1 MKPDCIEILR
11 ALVGFPT
18 VSRDS
23 NRPLIDWVR
32 NYLADL
38 RIESHL
44 VPSADGAKANL
55 FATVGPPEPDGLVLS
70 GHTDVVPVD
79 EQPWS
84 SDPFQL
90 TVRGSRLQ
98 GRGTADMKGF
108 IAAVLARIPD
118 WSRSRLQR
126 PIHVMLSY
134 DEEVGC
140 RGVSS
145 MIAAAREILQRPAA
159 VIVGEPTGMRLATQ
173 HKGLCLAS
181 TRVTGIEA
189 HSSLTHRGESAV
201 MLAGELIAY
210 LRQVAA
216 RLASQ
221 GAGGASAFEPPY
233 TTVSVNRVSGG
244 TAFNITAALC
254 EFLWDVRAL
263 PGKNSRAVIA
273 ALDAHAEHLLA
284 RLSGHGKRCGIETT
298 VIADAPPLQA
308 EEGGAAAALV
318 RAVAARP
325 EPDIAVPFG
334 TEGGYFQQAGW
345 STVVC
350 GPGQIEQAHRPDEF
364 IERSQLED
372 CEAFLDRL
380 VHRQLVDG

>member
-1 MKPDCIEILR
+1 MKRDCIEILR

-32 NYLADL
+32 NHLADL
-38 RIESHL
+38 GIESHL
-44 VPSADGAKANL
+44 VSSADGAKANL
-55 FATVGPPEPDGLVLS
+55 FATVGPPVAGGVILS

-79 EQPWS
+79 DQQWS
-84 SDPFQL
+84 SNPFEL
-90 TVRGSRLQ
+90 TVRGSRLH

-118 WSRSRLQR
+118 WCRSRLQR
-126 PIHVMLSY
+126 PVHVMLSY
-134 DEEVGC
+134 DEEIGC

-145 MIAAAREILQRPAA
+145 MISAAREVLQQPAA

-181 TRVTGIEA
+181 TRVTGIAA

-210 LRQVAA
+210 LRQIAG
-216 RLASQ
+216 RLASR
-221 GAGGASAFEPPY
+221 GSVGASAFEPPC

-254 EFLWDVRAL
+254 EFMWDIRPL
-263 PGKNSRAVIA
+263 PGESSRAVLT
-273 ALDAHAEHLLA
+273 ALAAHAEHLLA
-284 RLSGHGKRCGIETT
+284 ELSGQGKQCGIETT

-308 EEGGAAAALV
+308 EQGGAAAALV
-318 RAVAARP
+318 RAVAARHD
-325 EPDIAVPFG
+325 PDIAVPFG

-350 GPGQIEQAHRPDEF
+350 GPGHIEQAHKPDEF
-364 IERSQLED
+364 IERSQLEE

-380 VHRQLVDG
+380 IDRQLIQR